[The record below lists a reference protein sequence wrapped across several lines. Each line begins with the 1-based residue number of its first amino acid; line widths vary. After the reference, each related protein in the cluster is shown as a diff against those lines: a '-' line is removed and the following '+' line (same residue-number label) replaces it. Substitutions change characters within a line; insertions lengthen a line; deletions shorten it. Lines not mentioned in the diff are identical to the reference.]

1 MAILQE
7 VKLALRI
14 SNSAFDTEIQD
25 IIDACKID
33 LVEAGAENTTDDTD
47 ALVKRAIILY
57 AKANFGMANPDME
70 KYQKAYDRLKIT
82 MALSGEYKTGG
93 A

>member
-1 MAILQE
+1 MPILDD
-7 VKLALRI
+7 VKVALRQTGT
-14 SNSAFDTEIQD
+14 AFDGEITD
-25 IIDACKID
+25 IIAAAKID
-33 LVEAGAENTTDDTD
+33 LTEAGAENTDDTD
-47 ALVKRAIILY
+47 SLVKRAIILY

-82 MALSGEYKTGG
+82 MALTETYQTGG

>member
-14 SNSAFDTEIQD
+14 SNNAFDSEITD

-33 LVEAGAENTTDDTD
+33 LVEAGAENTDDTD

>member
-1 MAILQE
+1 MAILDD
-7 VKLALRI
+7 VKLALRV
-14 SNSAFDTEIQD
+14 SNAAFDGEITD
-25 IIDACKID
+25 IIAAAKID
-33 LVEAGAENTTDDTD
+33 LTEAGAANTDDTD
-47 ALVKRAIILY
+47 SLVKRAIILY

-82 MALSGEYKTGG
+82 MALTADYKTGG

>member
-1 MAILQE
+1 MAIRDD
-7 VKLALRI
+7 VKLALRV
-14 SNSAFDTEIQD
+14 SNSSFDGEIDD
-25 IIDACKID
+25 IIAACKID
-33 LVEAGAENTTDDTD
+33 LVEAGAENTDEAD

>member
-1 MAILQE
+1 MSILTD
-7 VKLALRI
+7 VKQALRTTSTEFDAEELTDI
-14 SNSAFDTEIQD
+14 VAAAKLDLNSGGVT
-25 IIDACKID
+25 
-33 LVEAGAENTTDDTD
+33 NTDDSD
-47 ALVKRAIILY
+47 SLVKRSIILY

-82 MALSGEYKTGG
+82 MALTTTYGG